1 MDATIRICDNV
12 NRSPFEPAEATETF
26 LGFLEDRQTARLRG
40 TLPDPPH
47 HSHKRELPR
56 PAPLG
61 HGTLFGPYSRCFMYQ
76 VLAGI
81 LAVAANFDGA
91 AAFPISEPWTPLSGF
106 ATMSTGSPF
115 EPAEATETFLGF
127 LEDRQMARLRGTLP
141 DPPHHSH
148 KRELPRP
155 APLGHGTLFGPYSRC
170 FMYQ

>member
-1 MDATIRICDNV
+1 
-12 NRSPFEPAEATETF
+12 
-26 LGFLEDRQTARLRG
+26 
-40 TLPDPPH
+40 
-47 HSHKRELPR
+47 
-56 PAPLG
+56 
-61 HGTLFGPYSRCFMYQ
+61 MYQ

-91 AAFPISEPWTPLSGF
+91 AAFPISELWTPLSGF

-170 FMYQ
+170 FMYQVLAGILAVAANFDGAAAFPISE